1 MTELEVIKK
10 IAAQIVSSD
19 GMEIGEP
26 IVLEEISFV
35 PIIKQEVPKEER
47 DYLTLSEALE
57 IGACEIIDKGTE
69 VAHILFKNLG
79 ELPILIEEGDI
90 FLGKGTQDRI
100 SVGTVMIEP
109 GAVQEISVKCVH
121 APHYLSANANF
132 SYGGKASRGMLN
144 EMRSLKFSSATKGY
158 GASTINQARIWNKVT
173 EEMASKKTIKDQ
185 TKYTLGINSRREKV
199 IKRSKQL
206 NFPKNIIGIVVVD
219 AEGEI
224 KGVELHRS
232 SHNFNVRKTA
242 ILESLE
248 TNVKWESTGKGAFS
262 DAQDKAEKM
271 FEKISK
277 LKKGKDTIGQIE
289 LDGLVINSEGLQGE
303 AFTSAFYSAICS
315 SCGKSK
321 PRKQKCPSCGFLEEA
336 SEDFTY
342 MSLF

>member
-10 IAAQIVSSD
+10 MAAQIVDSD
-19 GMEIGEP
+19 GMGLGEP
-26 IVLEEISFV
+26 ILLEEISFV

-47 DYLTLSEALE
+47 DYITLSESLE
-57 IGACEIIDKGTE
+57 VGACEIIDKGTE
-69 VAHILFKNLG
+69 VAHIIFKNLG

-100 SVGTVMIEP
+100 SVGTIMVEP

-121 APHYLSANANF
+121 APHHLAANANF

-158 GASTINQARIWNKVT
+158 NASTINQSRIWNKVK
-173 EEMASKKTIKDQ
+173 EEMASEKAVKDQ
-185 TKYTLGINSRREKV
+185 TRYTLGLDSRRKKV

-206 NFPKNIIGIVVVD
+206 NFPKNTIGIVVVD
-219 AEGEI
+219 ADGEI
-224 KGVELHRS
+224 KGVEIHRS
-232 SHNFNVRKTA
+232 PHNFNVRKDV

-248 TNVKWESTGKGAFS
+248 TNVKWESTGKGAVP
-262 DAQDKAEKM
+262 DAKEKAKIM
-271 FEKISK
+271 FKKISK

-289 LDGLVINSEGLQGE
+289 LNGLVINSEGLQGE
-303 AFTSAFYSAICS
+303 AFTSAFYSATCP
-315 SCGKSK
+315 SCGKPK
-321 PRKQKCPSCGFLEEA
+321 PRKQKCPGCGYLEEA

>member
-10 IAAQIVSSD
+10 IATQITQSD
-19 GMEIGEP
+19 GMEIVEP

-57 IGACEIIDKGTE
+57 IKACDIIDKGTE

-100 SVGTVMIEP
+100 SVGTVMVEP

-144 EMRSLKFSSATKGY
+144 EMRSLKFSSATIGY
-158 GASTINQARIWNKVT
+158 GASTINQSRIWNKVK
-173 EEMASKKTIKDQ
+173 EEMANEKAVKDK
-185 TKYTLGINSRREKV
+185 TKYTLGINSRRKKV

-206 NFPKNIIGIVVVD
+206 NYPKNTIGIVVVD
-219 AEGEI
+219 ADGRI

-232 SHNFNVRKTA
+232 PHNFNVRKDA

-262 DAQDKAEKM
+262 DAKDKAEKM
-271 FEKISK
+271 FKKISK

-303 AFTSAFYSAICS
+303 AFTSAFYSAICP
-315 SCGKSK
+315 SCGKPK
-321 PRKQKCPSCGFLEEA
+321 PRKQKCPGCGFLEEA